1 MDLPYS
7 CDRKP
12 MENKMKSN
20 DKLDCLPE
28 VKDKPYKK
36 PEDGDLELLAEHLGG
51 RLALRYGLAVLN
63 KIDEANVPLKDTI
76 YDAVYDYIDM
86 EKLYEEYVEACGE
99 MDFNWHN
106 YYYGEVFQMLKKDGY
121 VTWGDNYEIGSL

>member
-1 MDLPYS
+1 
-7 CDRKP
+7 
-12 MENKMKSN
+12 MKSN

-28 VKDKPYKK
+28 VKTEPYPL
-36 PEDGDLELLAEHLGG
+36 PEEGDLELLAEQFGG
-51 RLALRYGLAVLN
+51 RLALRYGLVVLN

-86 EKLYEEYVEACGE
+86 DEFFKEYIEACGNLG
-99 MDFNWHN
+99 FNWHN
-106 YYYGEVFQMLKKDGY
+106 CHYAGVFKMLKDDGY